1 MCLIMDILAQMQNTD
16 FLKKRK
22 WNHNV
27 GTNIGQVKQ
36 ICHKPKHI
44 RCLLIG
50 YIYTQ
55 YIIHNFIAKC
65 MACLSLKEKGE
76 SKDQYVFNCYR
87 KIIQLIK
94 NLIKFS
100 FLNAGS
106 CRCCSKPAETTSG
119 I

>member
-1 MCLIMDILAQMQNTD
+1 MDILDANTD
-16 FLKKRK
+16 FLKKWK

-27 GTNIGQVKQ
+27 GTNILQIKQ
-36 ICHKPKHI
+36 ICLKPKHI
-44 RCLLIG
+44 YCLFIG

-55 YIIHNFIAKC
+55 CIIHNFIAKY
-65 MACLSLKEKGE
+65 MVYLSLKEKRE
-76 SKDQYVFNCYR
+76 SKDEYFFHCYR
-87 KIIQLIK
+87 RSIQPIK

-106 CRCCSKPAETTSG
+106 CRCCSKPAEATSG